1 MEITGKLIKKLD
13 VESGTSKTGKEW
25 QKQSILVEQFGT
37 EFNKAVVISFFG
49 EKMKSIRDVK
59 EGSDVSVSINLS
71 SREFNGKY
79 YHNID
84 GWFLAVKGQET
95 VGKNLLDNK
104 DTMLNG
110 DNDMPF

>member
-1 MEITGKLIKKLD
+1 MEIVGKLIKKLD
-13 VESGTSKTGKEW
+13 VETGTSKTGKEW

-37 EFNKAVVISFFG
+37 EFNKAVAISFFG